1 MIFLKYSDFNMVV
14 VRSVVVM
21 SITRRG
27 WNDRLKPKPD
37 LARTSDFR
45 NFRKELQKL
54 IILTLTF
61 NFIL

>member
-1 MIFLKYSDFNMVV
+1 MVV